1 MKKFIEVIKLLIPL
15 GLILFFTNGRWVIP
29 IAVWIST
36 PLLLRLSRELKL
48 LSVVLIITPL
58 LFIVNLIIW
67 KNIIPLPVPLYQIV
81 SLITSIFTLI
91 PFLIDGLLYQK
102 TNRTLSIL
110 IFPLSFVSFHFIFSK
125 ISPSG
130 TFGSIA
136 YTQTNIYLL
145 QIIYIK
151 DNWEIIFLIILF

>member
-67 KNIIPLPVPLYQIV
+67 KI
-81 SLITSIFTLI
+81 
-91 PFLIDGLLYQK
+91 
-102 TNRTLSIL
+102 
-110 IFPLSFVSFHFIFSK
+110 
-125 ISPSG
+125 
-130 TFGSIA
+130 
-136 YTQTNIYLL
+136 
-145 QIIYIK
+145 
-151 DNWEIIFLIILF
+151 